1 MRNLSTLHSIAVPCL
16 ICLLLTIGGCGEESR
31 LKSLE
36 KNSVRDGVTSMLRAY
51 HDAIRDRGLLA
62 EFDYLDNSADF
73 FWVPPGYGAA
83 LSYDSVKVILEQSAG
98 NITSADYRWDSLKVF
113 PIVPFLANFHGVVSG
128 QVVEAGGVT
137 RRVRMIESGTV
148 ILRAGGWKLL
158 SGQTSMLSDSNQG
171 GPSQP
176 VTQPSIAVP
185 ADSLSQSRRDSIE
198 FRDRLPDDPMPVDTV
213 SGDFI

>member
-1 MRNLSTLHSIAVPCL
+1 MRKPSPLHSIFAPCL
-16 ICLLLTIGGCGEESR
+16 ICLLLTIGACGEESR

-36 KNSVRDGVTSMLRAY
+36 KNSVRDGVTTMLHAY

-62 EFDYLDNSADF
+62 EFEYLDNSADF
-73 FWVPPGYGAA
+73 FWVPPGYGSA
-83 LSYDSVKVILEQSAG
+83 LSYDSVKVILEQSAR
-98 NITSADYRWDSLKVF
+98 NIISADYRWDSLTVF

-158 SGQTSMLSDSNQG
+158 SGQTSMLTDSSDSGQG
-171 GPSQP
+171 QTA
-176 VTQPSIAVP
+176 TQPSMGMP
-185 ADSLSQSRRDSIE
+185 ADSLSQSQRDSIE
-198 FRDRLPDDPMPVDTV
+198 FRDRLPDDAAPADTV
-213 SGDFI
+213 SGEFI